1 MTERS
6 ITAAGLPAARV
17 AAAGTD
23 PWRIHRLLQR
33 PSRPGFAQRSFA
45 PRPVGRGFPGTSGN
59 RGRRA
64 GFTRPEGD
72 QPMGEIPEPDEL
84 IPLAEERL
92 RVEKR
97 EVERGR
103 VVVRKRVETR
113 EELAEAVLHR
123 EELSV
128 ERVPLGVPVDA
139 PPPVREEEGDVLIV
153 PVLEEQLVVRTR
165 LILKEELR
173 VTRHRR
179 AETFREPVRLRAE
192 VAEVAR
198 EPGRD
203 PAVDT

>member
-1 MTERS
+1 MVDVE
-6 ITAAGLPAARV
+6 
-17 AAAGTD
+17 D
-23 PWRIHRLLQR
+23 
-33 PSRPGFAQRSFA
+33 
-45 PRPVGRGFPGTSGN
+45 
-59 RGRRA
+59 
-64 GFTRPEGD
+64 D
-72 QPMGEIPEPDEL
+72 DEV
-84 IPLAEERL
+84 IPLVEERL
-92 RVEKR
+92 EVGKR
-97 EVERGR
+97 AVERGR

-139 PPPVREEEGDVLIV
+139 PPPVREEGDVLIV
-153 PVLEEQLVVRTR
+153 PVVEEQLVVQTR

-192 VAEVAR
+192 VAEVVR

-203 PAVDT
+203 PVADGNT

>member
-1 MTERS
+1 MIDVE
-6 ITAAGLPAARV
+6 
-17 AAAGTD
+17 D
-23 PWRIHRLLQR
+23 
-33 PSRPGFAQRSFA
+33 
-45 PRPVGRGFPGTSGN
+45 
-59 RGRRA
+59 
-64 GFTRPEGD
+64 GD
-72 QPMGEIPEPDEL
+72 EV

-139 PPPVREEEGDVLIV
+139 PPPVREEGDVLIV
-153 PVLEEQLVVRTR
+153 PVVEEQLVVQAR
-165 LILKEELR
+165 LVLKEELR

-192 VAEVAR
+192 VAEVVR

-203 PAVDT
+203 PVADDT

>member
-1 MTERS
+1 MIDVE
-6 ITAAGLPAARV
+6 
-17 AAAGTD
+17 D
-23 PWRIHRLLQR
+23 
-33 PSRPGFAQRSFA
+33 
-45 PRPVGRGFPGTSGN
+45 
-59 RGRRA
+59 
-64 GFTRPEGD
+64 GD
-72 QPMGEIPEPDEL
+72 EVIA
-84 IPLAEERL
+84 LAEERL

-139 PPPVREEEGDVLIV
+139 PPPVREDGDVLVV

-165 LILKEELR
+165 LVLKEELR
-173 VTRHRR
+173 ITRHRR

-203 PAVDT
+203 PATDT

>member
-1 MTERS
+1 
-6 ITAAGLPAARV
+6 
-17 AAAGTD
+17 
-23 PWRIHRLLQR
+23 
-33 PSRPGFAQRSFA
+33 
-45 PRPVGRGFPGTSGN
+45 
-59 RGRRA
+59 
-64 GFTRPEGD
+64 
-72 QPMGEIPEPDEL
+72 MGEIPEPDEQL

-139 PPPVREEEGDVLIV
+139 PPPVREEGDVLIV
-153 PVLEEQLVVRTR
+153 PVLEERLVVQTR
-165 LILKEELR
+165 LVLKEELR
-173 VTRHRR
+173 ITRHRR

-192 VAEVAR
+192 VAEVVREAGR
-198 EPGRD
+198 EPT
-203 PAVDT
+203 ADT